1 MAWIGEMGFDW
12 IAAFAS
18 GAAGGCLVLLLFL
31 LVARSLG
38 LGRRAHGVPR
48 KISGR

>member
-1 MAWIGEMGFDW
+1 MAWTGEKGLAR

-18 GAAGGCLVLLLFL
+18 CYAGGSRVLLLFL